1 MKLLDFILNFNKKN
15 NPKSLA
21 FCRVRYF
28 LLDLKHVVIITDLGK
43 LNFGQS
49 ITNAIESIITEL
61 YEQGFLVEKNPIFI
75 EHYERDDYKEDTFDI
90 VLLNPKTHWQ
100 TISKSEVLSLI
111 GSLNFSDLVLN
122 SFENSHIVD
131 QVKKICLQKSPFF
144 DSLYMPS
151 NNFIKKKL
159 EIKEKMINKQDL
171 INLVNNN
178 SNEQEIQKL
187 LKQDLSIFAEAY
199 TDNEEYICFSE
210 FPLSEG
216 SVDFVV
222 FSGRS
227 RMDVILIEVK
237 GANFNL
243 VNSDHYKSFN
253 AHINKAA
260 AQIELRL
267 GKIYRDLSSFR
278 SHFHEIRR
286 QAEKGEQ
293 IYNALVG
300 PSGELLVDPNKD
312 INIRTV
318 IIGGKTKDDLLE
330 SRIRQDYESSRT
342 PPIRVESWDTFIRRL
357 KR

>member
-15 NPKSLA
+15 NPQSLA

-28 LLDLKHVVIITDLGK
+28 FLNLKHVVIITDLGE

-49 ITNAIESIITEL
+49 VTNAIEAIIAEL
-61 YEQGFLVEKNPIFI
+61 YEKGFLIEKKIIFI
-75 EHYERDDYKEDTFDI
+75 EHYERNDYREDTFDL
-90 VLLNPKTHWQ
+90 VALHPKTDWQ
-100 TISKSEVLSLI
+100 TISKSDVISLI
-111 GSLNFSDLVLN
+111 GSLNFSDLILQ
-122 SFENSHIVD
+122 SFENSSIVD
-131 QVKKICLQKSPFF
+131 QVKKICLQTRPFF
-144 DSLYMPS
+144 DSTYMPS
-151 NNFIKKKL
+151 NDFVKKKL
-159 EIKEKMINKQDL
+159 EIKDRMINKQDL
-171 INLVNNN
+171 VNLVNNN
-178 SNEQEIQKL
+178 TNEQEIQKL

-216 SVDFVV
+216 SVDFVI

-243 VNSDHYKSFN
+243 VNSDHYKNFN

-278 SHFHEIRR
+278 SHFHEVRR
-286 QAEKGEQ
+286 KAEKGEQ

-300 PSGELLVDPNKD
+300 PCGRLLVDPNKD

-330 SRIRQDYESSRT
+330 SRIRQDYERNRT
-342 PPIRVESWDTFIRRL
+342 TPIRVESWDTFIRRL
-357 KR
+357 KW